1 LQNTVIVIAGPTA
14 AGKTTL
20 AIQVAQAYS
29 TAVISADSRQC
40 YRELSIGTAKP
51 SPEEL
56 QTVPHYFI
64 DSHSIK
70 EEVSAGLFERLA
82 LDYLQE
88 IFAQQPVA
96 VMCGGTGL
104 YIRAFCEGIDDMPP
118 IEPAI
123 RDAINRKYEKE
134 GLPWLQQELQKL
146 DPDFYAVAETQ
157 NPQRLI
163 RALEVLEATGRSII
177 TFRTANRA
185 QRDFRIIKIG
195 VTPPKELLHR
205 NIHHRVDQM
214 MANGLLD
221 EVKSVL
227 PYRHHNALQTVGYQ
241 EIFDYLDGKVTL
253 EQAVDLIKTHTRQY
267 AKRQLTWFRKDK
279 EFHWFDPQDYDHILH
294 YIQKKLRSET

>member
-1 LQNTVIVIAGPTA
+1 LQKTVIVIAGPTA
-14 AGKTTL
+14 AGKTAL
-20 AIQVAQAYS
+20 AIQVAQAYG
-29 TAVISADSRQC
+29 TAIISADSRQC

-51 SPEEL
+51 SPQEL

-82 LDYLQE
+82 LQYTQD
-88 IFAQQPVA
+88 IFERTPVA

-104 YIRAFCEGIDDMPP
+104 YIKAFCEGIDDMPA
-118 IEPAI
+118 IAPAI
-123 RDAINRKYEKE
+123 REAINKQYEKD

-163 RALEVLEATGRSII
+163 RALEVLEATGRSIT

-185 QRDFRIIKIG
+185 PRDFRIIKIG
-195 VTPPKELLHR
+195 VTLPKELLHR

-214 MANGLLD
+214 IAAGLLD

-227 PYRHHNALQTVGYQ
+227 PYRNHNALQTVGYQ
-241 EIFDYLDGKVTL
+241 EIFDYLDGKTTL
-253 EQAVDLIKTHTRQY
+253 EQAIDLVKTHTRQY

-279 EFHWFDPQDYDHILH
+279 EFHWMDPQDLDQV
-294 YIQKKLRSET
+294 IQYLQTSLKI